1 MTSLSLHGIDDE
13 LSAALSS
20 YADREKLSLN
30 KAVKKLLA
38 SALGLT
44 AAPKVSWRCTV
55 VSRFKKRKSPRP
67 IKSRSA
73 LKPGYSP
80 GRRRNTIA
88 SPAAVSRITP
98 IKACASP

>member
-44 AAPKVSWRCTV
+44 AAPKVSHLAELEAGAG
-55 VSRFKKRKSPRP
+55 
-67 IKSRSA
+67 A
-73 LKPGYSP
+73 LSEDEAARLRTALAPFE
-80 GRRRNTIA
+80 TIDA
-88 SPAAVSRITP
+88 DLW
-98 IKACASP
+98 K